1 VIPNHSRYWTVL
13 YYESKVCDLLHFFV
27 SLRGKQL
34 RNKTD
39 NPETRQNK
47 KLLDNNIQGVPELA
61 PQRKQTNA
69 DDNLDSKNANE
80 EQLMACIREL

>member
-1 VIPNHSRYWTVL
+1 MSGGSIFNGYNTVRGVKMCNIWSVL
-13 YYESKVCDLLHFFV
+13 EYPSKAKQDDFKYEWQDT
-27 SLRGKQL
+27 GY
-34 RNKTD
+34 T
-39 NPETRQNK
+39 
-47 KLLDNNIQGVPELA
+47 GVPELA

>member
-1 VIPNHSRYWTVL
+1 MYQTQIEYFYIYTFFKCNSETVRYT
-13 YYESKVCDLLHFFV
+13 
-27 SLRGKQL
+27 
-34 RNKTD
+34 
-39 NPETRQNK
+39 
-47 KLLDNNIQGVPELA
+47 GVPELA